1 MAVEVND
8 RDRSVRLVDTSQQ
21 GKGDSVV
28 TAESDDT
35 RESLSSLGEALLVR
49 ICERLA
55 HQDAVVT
62 LLNLLDSPG
71 IVISMYLSV
80 KSYII

>member
-35 RESLSSLGEALLVR
+35 RESLSSLGEALLV
-49 ICERLA
+49 
-55 HQDAVVT
+55 
-62 LLNLLDSPG
+62 
-71 IVISMYLSV
+71 
-80 KSYII
+80 